1 MPDTWNTF
9 ESVQF
14 VSTEIEA
21 FIRDFSL
28 PSRISQLVRWRW
40 IVILPVLHEFQ
51 QKFLIFNSHPTANR
65 KLGYIRTVLSSHFV
79 TPIIMQIARRNP
91 QGSARSCSGGSGT
104 PPVCLR

>member
-21 FIRDFSL
+21 YIRDFSL
-28 PSRISQLVRWRW
+28 PSRISQLVRLQW

-65 KLGYIRTVLSSHFV
+65 KLGYIRSFLSSHFV
-79 TPIIMQIARRNP
+79 TPIKMELARRNP
-91 QGSARSCSGGSGT
+91 EGSAQDCRVEIVET
-104 PPVCLR
+104 PRW